1 MRLINWEPIL
11 NVKNFSLAANNM
23 PYPFTKE
30 KTLFFAYG
38 RTALL
43 QALKILNI
51 KKGENVLLPSYIC
64 NVVLAPFNHLGIEIK
79 YFQVDP
85 QLNPCLEQIEAG
97 IDKNTRAVLAVN
109 YFGFSTCSEEIK
121 KICQKNSLF
130 FIEDNAHGFLSSD
143 ANQPLGTSG
152 DISIFSMR
160 KTLGTPN
167 GAALVINND
176 RLSLDSTDLNIN
188 KSCDFFYP
196 LRQINQYLAF
206 WTGTDLRNALKRLLG
221 IKCFMP
227 EKENREEEHNIKDY
241 LMKQSGLT
249 DLLIRR
255 VKIQNVAAKR
265 RNSFNYWLKHLPEG
279 KPIFTKLDEGI
290 VPYIFPVRTTDPDGF
305 CRRMLLKG
313 IECYPWPVLP
323 ACLKGYPEFYRQI
336 VTIPLWSNYGS

>member
-11 NVKNFSLAANNM
+11 NVKDFSLAANSM
-23 PYPFTKE
+23 SCPFAKE

-43 QALKILNI
+43 QALKVLNI

-64 NVVLAPFNHLGIEIK
+64 NVVLAPFNHLDIEIK
-79 YFQVDP
+79 YFQVDT
-85 QLNPCLEQIEAG
+85 QLNPRLEQIEAG

-121 KICQKNSLF
+121 KICQKHNLF

-143 ANQPLGTSG
+143 GNQPLGTSG

-160 KTLGTPN
+160 KMLGTPN

-176 RLSLDSTDLNIN
+176 KLNLDNTDLNLS
-188 KSCDFFYP
+188 KSCDFLYS
-196 LRQINQYLAF
+196 LRQVNQYLAF
-206 WTGTDLRNALKRLLG
+206 FTGIDLRNALKRLFG
-221 IKCFMP
+221 IKRFIP
-227 EKENREEEHNIKDY
+227 AKENSKEEYSIKEY
-241 LMKQSGLT
+241 LVKQSGLT
-249 DLLIRR
+249 KLLMRR
-255 VKIQNVAAKR
+255 VKIQNVAARR
-265 RNSFNYWLKHLPEG
+265 RNGFNYWLKHLPEG
-279 KPIFTKLDEGI
+279 EPVFTKLTEGI
-290 VPYIFPVRTTDPDGF
+290 VPYVFPVRTADPDGF
-305 CRRMLLKG
+305 CRRMLLNR

-323 ACLKGYPEFYRQI
+323 ACLKGYPEFYGQI